1 MLVEPPPA
9 CGSSAPHQSHT
20 HPEMAKSRQWG
31 FIGGVIL
38 VLALLLGAGWM
49 VRDRFLPVDVGTRA
63 PSFPA
68 TDLQGRPVRLEELRG
83 QVVLLNI
90 WATWCGPCR
99 DEMPSL
105 ERLHKE
111 LGPRGL
117 KIVAVSVDAAPGAV
131 APGGQEGGDVA
142 EFARQ
147 LGLTFTIWHDPSG
160 QIQRTYRT
168 TGVPESFIIDR
179 DGVIQKKV
187 IGATEWDTGSHPE
200 LIRRLLGG

>member
-1 MLVEPPPA
+1 
-9 CGSSAPHQSHT
+9 
-20 HPEMAKSRQWG
+20 MAKSRQWG
-31 FIGGVIL
+31 FIGGVVL
-38 VLALLLGAGWM
+38 VLALLLGAGWT
-49 VRDRFLPVDVGTRA
+49 VRDRFLPVDVGSRA
-63 PSFPA
+63 PAFPA
-68 TDLQGRPVRLEELRG
+68 TDLQGRPVRLEDLRG
-83 QVVLLNI
+83 QVVLLNV

-99 DEMPSL
+99 DEMPSM

-111 LGPRGL
+111 LGPKGL

-131 APGGQEGGDVA
+131 AANGQAGGDVA

-160 QIQRTYRT
+160 EIQRVYRT

-187 IGATEWDTGSHPE
+187 IGATEWDSGSHPE

>member
-1 MLVEPPPA
+1 
-9 CGSSAPHQSHT
+9 
-20 HPEMAKSRQWG
+20 MAKSRQWG
-31 FIGGVIL
+31 FVAGVVA
-38 VLALLLGAGWM
+38 VLAVLLAAGWM
-49 VRDRFLPVDVGTRA
+49 VRDRFLPVEVGTQA
-63 PSFPA
+63 PSFSA
-68 TDLQGRPVRLEELRG
+68 TDLEGRPVRLEDLRG

-99 DEMPSL
+99 DEMPSM
-105 ERLHKE
+105 ERLHRE

-117 KIVAVSVDAAPGAV
+117 RIVAVSIDAAPGAR
-131 APGGQEGGDVA
+131 AAGGQPGGDVA

-160 QIQRTYRT
+160 QVQRTYRT

-179 DGVIQKKV
+179 NGVIQKKV

-200 LIRRLLGG
+200 LIRRLLGS

>member
-1 MLVEPPPA
+1 
-9 CGSSAPHQSHT
+9 
-20 HPEMAKSRQWG
+20 MAKSRQWG
-31 FIGGVIL
+31 FVGGVVL
-38 VLALLLGAGWM
+38 VLALLLGAGWLA
-49 VRDRFLPVDVGTRA
+49 RDRFLPVEVGTRA

-99 DEMPSL
+99 DEMPSM
-105 ERLHKE
+105 ERLHRE
-111 LGPRGL
+111 LGPKGL
-117 KIVAVSVDAAPGAV
+117 KIVAVSVDAAPGAA
-131 APGGQEGGDVA
+131 APKAQSASQPGGGDVA

-147 LGLTFTIWHDPSG
+147 LGLTFTIWHDPAG
-160 QIQRTYRT
+160 HIQRVYRT

-179 DGVIQKKV
+179 NGVIQKKV

-200 LIRRLLGG
+200 LIRRLLES

>member
-1 MLVEPPPA
+1 M
-9 CGSSAPHQSHT
+9 S
-20 HPEMAKSRQWG
+20 KSRQWG
-31 FIGGVIL
+31 FVGWAVL

-49 VRDRFLPVDVGTRA
+49 ARDRFLPVEVGTRA

-68 TDLQGRPVRLEELRG
+68 TDLQGRPVRLEDLRG

-99 DEMPSL
+99 DEMPSM
-105 ERLHKE
+105 ERLHRE
-111 LGPRGL
+111 LGPKGL

-131 APGGQEGGDVA
+131 APDGQAGGDVA

-147 LGLTFTIWHDPSG
+147 LGLTFTIWHDPAG
-160 QIQRTYRT
+160 EIQRVYRT

-179 DGVIQKKV
+179 NGVIQKKV

-200 LIRRLLGG
+200 LIRRLLGR